1 MQAPDVKTARKCIQQ
16 IQELV
21 FHELSKQI
29 SDRLINSVNYLR
41 ESVVGTLRR
50 CLEKLEG
57 SSSLSEESGETSRA
71 LSQIL
76 DTAYNLE
83 FNERTSTSAVR
94 LFVERIKQAFQ
105 VWVL

>member
-1 MQAPDVKTARKCIQQ
+1 M
-16 IQELV
+16 
-21 FHELSKQI
+21 
-29 SDRLINSVNYLR
+29 
-41 ESVVGTLRR
+41 GTLRR

-94 LFVERIKQAFQ
+94 LFVERIKQTFQ
-105 VWVL
+105 VHLHLHVCMHVHVQWNPSNVDTLGTW

>member
-1 MQAPDVKTARKCIQQ
+1 MAKCHHTHTHTHTHT
-16 IQELV
+16 LV
-21 FHELSKQI
+21 ADMSMSF
-29 SDRLINSVNYLR
+29 
-41 ESVVGTLRR
+41 
-50 CLEKLEG
+50 EG
-57 SSSLSEESGETSRA
+57 GGDTTRA

-105 VWVL
+105 VSVVT

>member
-1 MQAPDVKTARKCIQQ
+1 MRTDYSRPIGSRIEGYVYCMACSTLNVAHLAAD
-16 IQELV
+16 
-21 FHELSKQI
+21 LSM
-29 SDRLINSVNYLR
+29 SMD
-41 ESVVGTLRR
+41 G
-50 CLEKLEG
+50 G
-57 SSSLSEESGETSRA
+57 GETTRA

-105 VWVL
+105 VRVVT